1 MTNTSPPRFVRT
13 AAPNR
18 EAAIGQSLRQAL
30 GKAELRLP
38 AMLRRLIARLDRNN
52 RPRPE

>member
-1 MTNTSPPRFVRT
+1 MTNNSPPRFVRT

-18 EAAIGQSLRQAL
+18 EAAIGDILRRAL
-30 GKAELRLP
+30 GKAEQRLP
-38 AMLRRLIARLDRNN
+38 AMLRRLIARLDRND